1 MWQSRKEYTPGL
13 LIKAAVGIRDDGML
27 NASVLL
33 IYRSGTRLFGCSM
46 IEQPSVRLCACI
58 WINAE
63 SRDMSTYF
71 SRCGACSAHVRTARA
86 CAVMSSARRTRLYF
100 VCHRALTCFRACAW
114 RCRCFRHAHRQA
126 RSALPVLQ
134 RYVRTCDQTWRR
146 DVGGCDHASRRRRGT
161 GQSTPSARVCAHPP
175 CHVSDPDSDA
185 AFLRAEFSLEARD
198 TNLQAQ

>member
-1 MWQSRKEYTPGL
+1 MHLQSWRMHTAQACMALTMQPRDSPLSPAPRPKIRGTRKDECTAVDAISNARNVEHEKVLTRQSWCCTIGLVRSNVREERRLECRRGGDEMWQSRKEYTPGL

-86 CAVMSSARRTRLYF
+86 CAVMSSARRTGL
-100 VCHRALTCFRACAW
+100 
-114 RCRCFRHAHRQA
+114 
-126 RSALPVLQ
+126 
-134 RYVRTCDQTWRR
+134 
-146 DVGGCDHASRRRRGT
+146 
-161 GQSTPSARVCAHPP
+161 
-175 CHVSDPDSDA
+175 
-185 AFLRAEFSLEARD
+185 
-198 TNLQAQ
+198 